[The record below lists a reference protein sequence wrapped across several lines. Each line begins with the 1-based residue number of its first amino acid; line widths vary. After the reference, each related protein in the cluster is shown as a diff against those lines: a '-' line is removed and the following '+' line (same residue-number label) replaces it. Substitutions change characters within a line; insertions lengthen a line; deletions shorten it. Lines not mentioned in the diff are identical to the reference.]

1 MNMQRASVGRRL
13 AALTIDW
20 SLAILTSALF
30 LPPFASS
37 LGPSALRLGVFV
49 LEVSLL
55 TALTGSSMGQKIVG
69 LRVVSWPDQLFISPG
84 RALTRTIL
92 IALVIPAVVYD
103 SDGRGLHERL
113 TQTTVVRINA
123 A

>member
-1 MNMQRASVGRRL
+1 MQRASVGRRL